1 MMTPENFS
9 RRDLLKTVAGLSG
22 LVLGFH
28 VGLRP
33 FSFASAATTET
44 FAPNVYL
51 SIEEN
56 GDVTIVAHRSEMG
69 TGIRTGLPMVLADE
83 LEADWSRVK
92 VVQAQGDPKY
102 GDQNTDGSR
111 SVRQFYQP
119 MRVAGATA
127 RQMLETAAAKIWD
140 APVQECRAQNHVVA
154 HSPTGR
160 GLKFGDLVK
169 VAETLPVPAVGQLRY
184 KDPKQW
190 RYVGKPVPI
199 VDLKNIVRGAAVFG
213 LWVWAIRSLFAG

>member
-1 MMTPENFS
+1 MTIENFS
-9 RRDLLKTVAGLSG
+9 RRDLLKTAAGLTG

-33 FSFASAATTET
+33 FSFASAATLET
-44 FAPNVYL
+44 FSPNVYL
-51 SIEEN
+51 SIDEN

-119 MRVAGATA
+119 MRVAGATRAADAGNGGGKNMERACA
-127 RQMLETAAAKIWD
+127 RV
-140 APVQECRAQNHVVA
+140 PRAE
-154 HSPTGR
+154 PRGR
-160 GLKFGDLVK
+160 AFADGPQAQV
-169 VAETLPVPAVGQLRY
+169 
-184 KDPKQW
+184 W
-190 RYVGKPVPI
+190 RPREGC
-199 VDLKNIVRGAAVFG
+199 
-213 LWVWAIRSLFAG
+213 

>member
-1 MMTPENFS
+1 MTKVENFS
-9 RRDLLKTVAGLSG
+9 RRDVLKTAASLSG
-22 LVLGFH
+22 LILGFH
-28 VGLRP
+28 VGPRP
-33 FSFASAATTET
+33 FAFASTVPPET

-51 SIEEN
+51 SIGEN

-119 MRVAGATA
+119 MRVAGASA
-127 RQMLETAAAKIWD
+127 RQMLETAAARIGMC
-140 APVQECRAQNHVVA
+140 PCRSAMRRTMPFCMRQA
-154 HSPTGR
+154 AAGWRS
-160 GLKFGDLVK
+160 
-169 VAETLPVPAVGQLRY
+169 ATL
-184 KDPKQW
+184 
-190 RYVGKPVPI
+190 
-199 VDLKNIVRGAAVFG
+199 
-213 LWVWAIRSLFAG
+213 

>member
-1 MMTPENFS
+1 MTIENFS
-9 RRDLLKTVAGLSG
+9 RRDLLKTAAGLSG

-33 FSFASAATTET
+33 FSFASAATLET
-44 FAPNVYL
+44 FSPNVYL
-51 SIEEN
+51 SIDEN

-127 RQMLETAAAKIWD
+127 RQMLETAAARIWN
-140 APVQECRAQNHVVA
+140 APVQECRAQNHAVV

-160 GLKFGDLVK
+160 RLGFGDAREAL
-169 VAETLPVPAVGQLRY
+169 LRRCRSPLSS
-184 KDPKQW
+184 DASLQ
-190 RYVGKPVPI
+190 GSE
-199 VDLKNIVRGAAVFG
+199 DTGATSA
-213 LWVWAIRSLFAG
+213 SLFRLSTSKTSSAARRSSASTLSCPA